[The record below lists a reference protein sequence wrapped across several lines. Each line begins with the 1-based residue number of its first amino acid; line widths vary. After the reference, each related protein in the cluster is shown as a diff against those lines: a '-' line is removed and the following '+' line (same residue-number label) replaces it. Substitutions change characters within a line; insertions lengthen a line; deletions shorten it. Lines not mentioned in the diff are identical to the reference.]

1 MFLDTGSD
9 GPNKNV
15 LFCLKKKKKGLLGR
29 ILGGHTAKP
38 QCRSP
43 FRIITLD
50 TGLITPICR
59 TAVNTNGEPRRVK
72 GSGIQGLNPVS
83 CKERMVLPGEVGR
96 EKIRGNNHP
105 EKSGLEK
112 C

>member
-1 MFLDTGSD
+1 MDQIKMFCFV
-9 GPNKNV
+9 KKK
-15 LFCLKKKKKGLLGR
+15 KKKKKGLLGR

-50 TGLITPICR
+50 RGLITHICG
-59 TAVNTNGEPRRVK
+59 TSVSTNREPRRVK
-72 GSGIQGLNPVS
+72 GSRIQGLNPVS
-83 CKERMVLPGEVGR
+83 SKERMVLPGEGGR
-96 EKIRGNNHP
+96 EQIRGNNHP